1 VALIKVEK
9 ETMVAVAAAADTSAA
24 VVVVTTL
31 AVVEVQ
37 DLSVVPES
45 LVH

>member
-1 VALIKVEK
+1 VALIKVEPDA
-9 ETMVAVAAAADTSAA
+9 MVAAAAAADTSAA

-31 AVVEVQ
+31 AAAEAQ

>member
-1 VALIKVEK
+1 VALIKVEPDA
-9 ETMVAVAAAADTSAA
+9 MVAAAAVVDTSAA
-24 VVVVTTL
+24 VVVVTTQ
-31 AVVEVQ
+31 VVAADQ